1 MTSIDVQQIL
11 DNGHEAASNALNA
24 FTEQLSSLGAKMSSE
39 VDSEAHQVSLT
50 TLDFQVS
57 IVERGERK

>member
-39 VDSEAHQVSLT
+39 ICESGMA
-50 TLDFQVS
+50 
-57 IVERGERK
+57 